1 MISPV
6 YLTTFETDLLGLV
19 GVAIS
24 QIGLLRLQMFQEDP
38 GSFYKQNIQY
48 QEGVYSYSESETQHI
63 VDQIQDYLGKK
74 IFRFDIQIDWTIYTD
89 FQKAVLKETNR
100 IPYGET
106 RSYGE
111 IAAAIGKPKA
121 SRAVGQAEKSNQVP
135 LVVPCHRVI
144 GADGSLTGY
153 GGKAHTDIKE
163 RILAF
168 EQNKL

>member
-63 VDQIQDYLGKK
+63 VD
-74 IFRFDIQIDWTIYTD
+74 
-89 FQKAVLKETNR
+89 
-100 IPYGET
+100 
-106 RSYGE
+106 
-111 IAAAIGKPKA
+111 
-121 SRAVGQAEKSNQVP
+121 
-135 LVVPCHRVI
+135 H
-144 GADGSLTGY
+144 
-153 GGKAHTDIKE
+153 H
-163 RILAF
+163 
-168 EQNKL
+168 